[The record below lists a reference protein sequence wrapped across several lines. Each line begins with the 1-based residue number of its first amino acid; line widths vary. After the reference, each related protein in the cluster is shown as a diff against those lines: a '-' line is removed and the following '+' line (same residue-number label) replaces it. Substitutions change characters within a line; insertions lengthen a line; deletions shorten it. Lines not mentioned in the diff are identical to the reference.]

1 MKACWLGIFQS
12 SFDTFWWL
20 TEFDPLSKSFHK
32 HRFNVSG
39 TWRVIL
45 QIIMTLVQL
54 CRFVNVLSDD
64 NICFSKSQNIFLRG
78 ISHWFFFY
86 FSSKPRFSLPAE
98 LVNNIGCAAAAYF
111 VPLSLWIFANSSSFF
126 STLWSFSVSFLI
138 QIVIIGIF
146 FFVKLVFITNN
157 TDKVLPAV
165 LYWTDLRMEI
175 RLLPMSIF
183 ACLDSTMLDI
193 SGNILTFFFGCD
205 SL

>member
-64 NICFSKSQNIFLRG
+64 NICFRKSQNIFLRG
-78 ISHWFFFY
+78 ISYWFFFY

-98 LVNNIGCAAAAYF
+98 LVNNIGSAAAAYF

-126 STLWSFSVSFLI
+126 STLWSFSVSFPI
-138 QIVIIGIF
+138 QIVITGIF
-146 FFVKLVFITNN
+146 FFVKLSLLQITQTRFCLLFYTERTFVWKYVFC
-157 TDKVLPAV
+157 LC
-165 LYWTDLRMEI
+165 RF
-175 RLLPMSIF
+175 LLASILL
-183 ACLDSTMLDI
+183 C
-193 SGNILTFFFGCD
+193 
-205 SL
+205 